1 VRHPTA
7 CGGLSGICR
16 QSFTAFTRLFAGA
29 NPALQR
35 ETPVQQA
42 STNFLRNLEYNWHS
56 PCISD
61 TRADKLLAPNRKTL
75 TFTFWRLTM
84 NTLMIK
90 DLSITE
96 QLDSKAMSA
105 VRGGTGY
112 YPSSSYFNFSP
123 VFAPNN
129 SKKVDAT
136 QLINTELNLQNANG
150 NNVAFATGISSTV
163 NPYISTSNNI
173 HV

>member
-1 VRHPTA
+1 
-7 CGGLSGICR
+7 
-16 QSFTAFTRLFAGA
+16 
-29 NPALQR
+29 
-35 ETPVQQA
+35 
-42 STNFLRNLEYNWHS
+42 
-56 PCISD
+56 
-61 TRADKLLAPNRKTL
+61 
-75 TFTFWRLTM
+75 M
-84 NTLMIK
+84 NTLTIK

-123 VFAPNN
+123 IFAPND

-136 QLINTELNLQNANG
+136 QLINNQLNLQNANG
-150 NNVAFATGISSTV
+150 NNVAFAAGIDSSIVPCIT
-163 NPYISTSNNI
+163 SSNNI